1 LPNGCTQALSI
12 DQASTRIDHRHS
24 VAANNETDVGY
35 CVFVL
40 RRDVFI
46 HAAPDVDS
54 VRDFVSDKRVRFC
67 GERYVPLLSAG
78 RARVA

>member
-12 DQASTRIDHRHS
+12 DQASARIDHRYR
-24 VAANNETDVGY
+24 VTANNESDVGY
-35 CVFVL
+35 CVVVL
-40 RRDVFI
+40 RGDVFVR
-46 HAAPDVDS
+46 ATPDVDS